1 MENDLIKQHHVL
13 LLGALKKCHVTT
25 YHPLFEDYLQIARW
39 TLIETHRRFIKEEK
53 DLDTFNQYVYQRI
66 YWKITDEIRKEY
78 LDKERRETTSTEE
91 TLYQLPGKATED
103 LLEIKELLE
112 KISPE
117 LTEKERI
124 YLEEAY
130 INELSII
137 EISKKYHVAR
147 STVYNWRD
155 HVALKIIN
163 FSKK

>member
-13 LLGALKKCHVTT
+13 LLGALKKCHITT

-39 TLIETHRRFIKEEK
+39 TLIETHRHFIKEEK
-53 DLDTFNQYVYQRI
+53 DLATFNQYVYQRI

-78 LDKERRETTSTEE
+78 LDKERREATSTEE
-91 TLYQLPGKATED
+91 TLYQLPGKETED

-112 KISPE
+112 KISPQ
-117 LTEKERI
+117 LTQKEKI

-137 EISKKYHVAR
+137 EISKKYHVSR

-155 HVALKIIN
+155 HVALKIIH